1 MASRSSR
8 SRLCMPGRESQQHAD
23 APMWVVPV
31 VYVLEMKG
39 IFKPHQ
45 VLKAEGVLAEWIST
59 MFTLF
64 VSHQWLAH
72 HHPDPD
78 GVQLQVLQGFVNG
91 LIRKKLR
98 IDTDF
103 ISQFNGRGLTK
114 AELSQIG
121 EAFIWFDYFSVPQI
135 LGAGVS
141 QATEEQLLYIY
152 NIPNYVDMCNLF
164 VALVPKAMHH
174 DTRSECSFNSFLER
188 GWCRTELWSHFLSM
202 RPKKMPIL
210 VVKSHES
217 AQFTTSLWYR
227 YPVHSGSFA
236 VEEDRAC
243 CRQVI
248 RSALTRHVFELS
260 QSKNKTAFRL
270 YLALFEE
277 VTGLLA
283 KCRTV
288 EGFLRDF
295 SFKKP
300 LKQQGLGPVA
310 CAVLSGDHRLV
321 RSLATIKASIQTKA
335 PAMPEVLYMADLSP
349 LHLALWFR
357 SHDLQMLETLLELR
371 ADLQRSSVNVA
382 PPLNLCR
389 TEAAVELLVQYRAG
403 VNFQGKDL
411 AQSCPIQSM
420 AALGAPC
427 EVLGKL
433 LELRADVHGG
443 KGGLASAS
451 PLHHIAYSGDSGN
464 DLRSAQLLLRSRA
477 DINQVLRPEGIVRS
491 IELMSR
497 LYSWCCRREANLLV
511 SVASNISTTPLG
523 WCAIFDNEGT
533 LAFLLR
539 ARADPEIANNRGLR
553 PIDFARSERI
563 RRILQDPTLHICLLE
578 HNSDQ
583 VSWSF

>member
-1 MASRSSR
+1 
-8 SRLCMPGRESQQHAD
+8 
-23 APMWVVPV
+23 MWVVPV
-31 VYVLEMKG
+31 GYVLKMKG

-45 VLKAEGVLAEWIST
+45 VLKTEGVLSEWIST

-78 GVQLQVLQGFVNG
+78 GVQLQVLQGFLNG

-98 IDTDF
+98 IDTDI
-103 ISQFNGRGLTK
+103 ISQFNGRGLTE

-121 EAFIWFDYFSVPQI
+121 EAFIWLDYFSVPQI
-135 LGAGVS
+135 LGGPAEVS
-141 QATEEQLLYIY
+141 QVTEEQLLHIY
-152 NIPNYVDMCNLF
+152 SIPNYVDICNLF
-164 VALVPKAMHH
+164 VALVPKTMHH
-174 DTRSECSFNSFLER
+174 DTRSECSFDSWLDR

-202 RPKKMPIL
+202 RPKMPIL

-236 VEEDRAC
+236 VEEDRAS

-248 RSALTRHVFELS
+248 QSALTRHVFELS

-277 VTGLLA
+277 VTGLPA

-295 SFKKP
+295 SFMEA
-300 LKQQGLGPVA
+300 KQQGLGPVA
-310 CAVLSGDHRLV
+310 CAVLSGDHELV
-321 RSLATIKASIQTKA
+321 RSLAKIKASIQTKA

-357 SHDLQMLETLLELR
+357 SHDLHLITSLLELR
-371 ADLQRSSVNVA
+371 ADIQRSSVNVA
-382 PPLNLCR
+382 PPLHLCR

-411 AQSCPIQSM
+411 AQYCPIQNM

-427 EVLGKL
+427 EVLGRL
-433 LELRADVHGG
+433 LELQADVHGG

-451 PLHHIAYSGDSGN
+451 PLHNIAYSGDSGN
-464 DLRSAQLLLRSRA
+464 DLRSAQLLVQSRA
-477 DINQVLRPEGIVRS
+477 DINQVLRPEGIMRS
-491 IELMSR
+491 IELMCR
-497 LYSWCCRREANLLV
+497 LYSWCCRREPNLLV
-511 SVASNISTTPLG
+511 RLSSNISTTPLG
-523 WCAIFDNEGT
+523 WSVIFDNEGILT
-533 LAFLLR
+533 FLLR
-539 ARADPEIANNRGLR
+539 AKADPEIPNNRGLR
-553 PIDFARSERI
+553 AIDFARSERI
-563 RRILQDPTLHICLLE
+563 RRILQDPTLHIYLLE
-578 HNSDQ
+578 HNSDE
-583 VSWSF
+583 VSRSF